1 MVPALEK
8 SIALLGEEK
17 ERRRKT
23 LSYAPLG
30 RTPPPPAEGARK
42 NNALRKNRSEGY
54 KAKENRLKGALLI
67 KCDLERSL
75 KLEKVYVQGHEK
87 AKKPFKTRIQR
98 TPSSNCR
105 ERVRR

>member
-1 MVPALEK
+1 LEK

-30 RTPPPPAEGARK
+30 RTPPPPAEVPRK

-54 KAKENRLKGALLI
+54 KAKENRSKGVGLR
-67 KCDLERSL
+67 RSIFDASL
-75 KLEKVYVQGHEK
+75 SAKGCVGKAMETHENVS
-87 AKKPFKTRIQR
+87 KP
-98 TPSSNCR
+98 
-105 ERVRR
+105 V